1 MTAVR
6 LPAAAE
12 DLVATAQTLWPAPAT
27 AALVR
32 GPHRDPGTRVVREF
46 AFLPNAEHP
55 RLIVPVGVPAAA
67 AAAMRRYSQALSR
80 TERYGRAGLALVL
93 RTGVGERLLPDR
105 VRISVP
111 TGSPGSGD
119 DRAAGLAGGARSVE
133 DVLAEVLGEPVV
145 VSLGLGN
152 RRANQ
157 KPILH
162 VLTPAGRTRAFVKV
176 GDTAMARTLVRG
188 EAEALRRVGD
198 LPLSLVTAPELI
210 DLVSWNGL
218 ELLILSPLPTSAK
231 PARDEVP
238 YAAIAELAAST
249 GVLTAGLTVSEY
261 WRQTRKA
268 VDAVNDA
275 DTRAQLKSVVDEV
288 ERRHGDTAF
297 RFGCWHGDFTPWNLQ
312 WRGDGIVLWDWERF
326 AAGVPLG
333 FDVLHY
339 RQALDTAATGDGDAA
354 TAQLHR
360 QAEAELAKVDVP
372 AELAA
377 ATTTLYLLELC
388 SRYLLAA
395 QLDTGEPLRA
405 RADSLLRF
413 LVDQR

>member
-1 MTAVR
+1 M
-6 LPAAAE
+6 
-12 DLVATAQTLWPAPAT
+12 
-27 AALVR
+27 
-32 GPHRDPGTRVVREF
+32 VREF

-55 RLIVPVGVPAAA
+55 RLIVPVGLPAAA
-67 AAAMRRYSQALSR
+67 AAAVRRYSQALSR
-80 TERYGRAGLALVL
+80 TERYGRTGLAMVL

-111 TGSPGSGD
+111 TGSPDSPDSPGD
-119 DRAAGLAGGARSVE
+119 DRAAGESARSVE

-162 VLTPAGRTRAFVKV
+162 VLTPAGQTRAFVKV
-176 GDTAMARTLVRG
+176 GDNAMARTLVRG
-188 EAEALRRVGD
+188 EAEALRRVGA
-198 LPLSLVTAPELI
+198 LPLNLVTPPELI
-210 DLVSWNGL
+210 ELVSWNGL

-231 PARDEVP
+231 ATRDEVP

-268 VDAVNDA
+268 VHAVNDTEA
-275 DTRAQLKSVVDEV
+275 RAQLSSVVDAV

-333 FDVLHY
+333 FDALHY
-339 RQALDTAATGDGDAA
+339 RLALDQLAVGDDAA

-360 QAEAELAKVDVP
+360 QAEAVLANVDVP
-372 AELAA
+372 SELAA

-395 QLDTGEPLRA
+395 QLDTGEPLRR
-405 RADSLLRF
+405 RANWLLRF